1 MVKNNGISVIIPNY
15 NGRYLLAE
23 VIPPLHT
30 ALQQTGLPYEIII
43 SDDKSADDSVT
54 YIRSAFPEIKVL
66 ESDKN
71 SGFSPAINKGIFIAE
86 YDLLLLLNSDVKLS
100 QNYFEKILPY
110 FDIADTFGVMGRI
123 VGWDDD
129 EIQDGGKYPAY
140 QGAKI
145 KTSGNYY
152 PVDPAESRK
161 LYSMYLSGA
170 NALVSREKITELG
183 GFDELFAPFYV
194 EDFELSLRA
203 WRIGWKCYY
212 EHNAI
217 CRHKTSATIK
227 TQSSRNFIKKIYYR
241 NKMFLHALHPE
252 VSALWLWYVQL
263 IPEMIMHLFLGRFW
277 FFSSVKMYID
287 SKKKIQASRE
297 RFSALSLHKNVLLS
311 VNEVVNKI
319 LLSLKGIPIKR
330 F

>member
-23 VIPPLHT
+23 IIPALYT

-71 SGFSPAINKGIFIAE
+71 RGFSPAINKGIFIAE

-100 QNYFEKILPY
+100 QNYFEKLFPY
-110 FDIADTFGVMGRI
+110 FNMADTFGVMGRI
-123 VGWDDD
+123 AGWDDD
-129 EIQDGGKYPAY
+129 GIQDGGKHPAY

-170 NALVSREKITELG
+170 NALVSREKIAEIG

-212 EHNAI
+212 EHNSI

-252 VSALWLWYVQL
+252 GSALWLWYVQL

-277 FFSSVKMYID
+277 FFSSVKMFID
-287 SKKKIQASRE
+287 SKKEIQASRD
-297 RFSALSLHKNVLLS
+297 RFTALSLHKNVLLS

>member
-1 MVKNNGISVIIPNY
+1 M
-15 NGRYLLAE
+15 LAE
-23 VIPPLHT
+23 IIPPLYD
-30 ALQQTGLPYEIII
+30 ALRQTGMLYEIII
-43 SDDKSADDSVT
+43 SDDKSSDDSAA

-66 ESDKN
+66 ESEKN
-71 SGFSPAINKGIFIAE
+71 RGFSPAINKGIFIAQ
-86 YDLLLLLNSDVKLS
+86 YDLLLLLNSDVKLTV
-100 QNYFEKILPY
+100 NYFKKLLPY
-110 FDIADTFGVMGRI
+110 FNMEDTFGVMGRI
-123 VGWDDD
+123 IGWDDD

-145 KTSGNYY
+145 KTSGNNY
-152 PVDPAESRK
+152 PLDAAENRK

-170 NALVSREKITELG
+170 NALVSREKINELG

-217 CRHKTSATIK
+217 CRHRTSATIK
-227 TQSSRNFIKKIYYR
+227 SLSKRNFIKKIYYR

-252 VSALWLWYVQL
+252 DSARWLWYLQL
-263 IPEMIMHLFLGRFW
+263 IPEMIMHLLLFRFW
-277 FFSSVKMYID
+277 FFSSVKMFLD
-287 SKKKIQASRE
+287 SKTEIQASRE
-297 RFSALSLHKNVLLS
+297 RFTALSYRKNVLFS